1 MARITVE
8 DCLGKINNRFRLI
21 HVAAK
26 RVRQLRKGTEP
37 TIVSKNKDIVIAL
50 REVAAGN
57 VVNAEVVDQK
67 NLIED
72 KIEDKVDIPPEDL
85 KEKGDEE
92 TPSDEKKEKE
102 LSSEG
107 N

>member
-26 RVRQLRKGTEP
+26 RVRQLRKGTEA

-50 REVAAGN
+50 REIAAGN
-57 VVNAEVVDQK
+57 VVIAERVVKK
-67 NLIED
+67 NL
-72 KIEDKVDIPPEDL
+72 IEDKVDIPTEDL
-85 KEKGDEE
+85 KEKSDEE

-102 LSSEG
+102 LSPDS

>member
-72 KIEDKVDIPPEDL
+72 KVDIPTEDL
-85 KEKGDEE
+85 KEKSDEE
-92 TPSDEKKEKE
+92 TPSDEKNEKE
-102 LSSEG
+102 LSPDS